1 MKVVKACCLY
11 HPEYYDSGMAYDLKE
26 VEARLSSHGT
36 DLRTF
41 GVKRLLLFGSGVR
54 SQATPTS
61 DLDFLVDLEPKT
73 FRNYMGLKF
82 FLEDLFECPVDLVI
96 AKSLKPALQEQ
107 VLSEA
112 KRVA

>member
-1 MKVVKACCLY
+1 MSLY
-11 HPEYYDSGMAYDLKE
+11 YRPSKFRGYDDVMTYALQE
-26 VEARLSSHGT
+26 VEKMLKNHQT
-36 DLRTF
+36 DLRDF
-41 GVKRLLLFGSGVR
+41 GVKRLLLFGSTVR

-82 FLEDLFECPVDLVI
+82 FLEDLFECPVDLI
-96 AKSLKPALQEQ
+96 TTKSLKPALQEQ
-107 VLSEA
+107 VFSEA